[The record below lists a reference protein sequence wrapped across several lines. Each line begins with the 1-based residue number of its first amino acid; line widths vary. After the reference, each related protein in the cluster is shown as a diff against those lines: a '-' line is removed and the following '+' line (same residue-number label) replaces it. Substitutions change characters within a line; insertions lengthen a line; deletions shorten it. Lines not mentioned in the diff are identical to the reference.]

1 MSKEYREYVHIPK
14 FNVSCGANGQLVSY
28 NPSDPD
34 YIDQSN
40 PTNNPEEVINVERNP
55 YGYTKNYITYTE
67 EGGFFFSPSNI
78 YIEYPLNGIWWNRNS
93 KNTCL
98 NVFDSRHSR
107 LARSERKLQYSLSGY
122 DAPFIYAKVHME
134 VCCSRQVSVTVSR
147 TIFPQTLL
155 YINGKKVGEQ
165 AQIKLGN
172 FILSG
177 GQKYSK
183 DGHGNLAPRG
193 QDLTWNGKV

>member
-1 MSKEYREYVHIPK
+1 RQIFSPSRTSRADYGRTQIRTPDSFPNINDKYNDEAFYKWIMSKEYREYVHIPK
-14 FNVSCGANGQLVSY
+14 FNVSCSANGQLVSY

-67 EGGFFFSPSNI
+67 E
-78 YIEYPLNGIWWNRNS
+78 
-93 KNTCL
+93 
-98 NVFDSRHSR
+98 
-107 LARSERKLQYSLSGY
+107 
-122 DAPFIYAKVHME
+122 
-134 VCCSRQVSVTVSR
+134 
-147 TIFPQTLL
+147 
-155 YINGKKVGEQ
+155 VGEQ

-193 QDLTWNGKV
+193 QDLSWNGK